1 MKNVNTIAILQGI
14 YWSVTGLWPMI
25 HLSSFLWVTGPKK
38 DIWLLYTVA
47 VLILVVGLVLLLTG
61 LRRRVTGEI
70 KGLGIGS
77 ALGLIFIDVYY
88 SLQDVISNIYQYDA
102 LTEAGIILL
111 WLWAGKRGMAVIQR
125 SPTDSSKL

>member
-25 HLSSFLWVTGPKK
+25 HLSSFLWVTGPKI

-47 VLILVVGLVLLLTG
+47 VLILVIGLVILLAG

-70 KGLGIGS
+70 KVLGIGS
-77 ALGLIFIDVYY
+77 ALGLIFIDMYY
-88 SLQDVISNIYQYDA
+88 SLQDVISDIYQYDA
-102 LTEAGIILL
+102 LAEAGIILL
-111 WLWAGKRGMAVIQR
+111 WLWAGNRGMAVLQG
-125 SPTDSSKL
+125 SPATTGKL